1 MALERSHQ
9 WRDGGAHYRGDDE
22 LGQQSS
28 RDGAFH
34 LVILVEDHRLDHG
47 YRDGV
52 VRRWIDRIARSV
64 ALRCR

>member
-9 WRDGGAHYRGDDE
+9 WRDGGAHHRGDDE

-34 LVILVEDHRLDHG
+34 LVIRLKIVG
-47 YRDGV
+47 WITAAVMALCV
-52 VRRWIDRIARSV
+52 VGLIASL
-64 ALRCR
+64 AL